1 MLLARPRILAALFVI
16 LTPFLVIAFSWLG
29 ELHRAQKVAP
39 LMAEA
44 AAKHGLPLSLVKAV
58 VWRESDFEMRALGA
72 AGERGLM
79 QVTPG
84 AAGDWARAHRIK
96 SFRETDLF
104 DPRTNLA
111 VGTWYLARA
120 IRRWAEEG
128 ADRPEVFGLAEYNAG
143 ISRARRWA
151 SQCPGLRAE
160 DFLTVMDFPTT
171 KAYVRSILRRSELYA
186 TGRDPGPGEWVG
198 RRLAL
203 QKEKWIRK
211 QKEPR

>member
-1 MLLARPRILAALFVI
+1 MLLARPRILAALAVI
-16 LTPFLVIAFSWLG
+16 LTPFLVVGFAWLG
-29 ELHRAQKVAP
+29 EIRRAQAVEP
-39 LMAEA
+39 LIAEA
-44 AAKHGLPLSLVKAV
+44 AAKQGLPLALVKAV
-58 VWRESDFEMRALGA
+58 VWRESDFEVRAVGG

-84 AAGDWARAHRIK
+84 AAEDWAKAHRIR

-120 IRRWAEEG
+120 VRRWKEEG
-128 ADRPEVFGLAEYNAG
+128 VDRPEVFGLAEYNAG
-143 ISRARRWA
+143 ITRARRWA
-151 SQCPGLRAE
+151 AKTRDMQAQE
-160 DFLTVMDFPTT
+160 FFEVMDFPTT
-171 KAYVRSILRRSELYA
+171 KAYIRSILRRAELYA
-186 TGRDPGPGEWVG
+186 TGRDPGPEEWVG

-211 QKEPR
+211 QKESR